1 MKIKIDR
8 LENFYKMPERAHYND
23 SGADCFAIED
33 FTIEPLSVYAAP
45 LGFGVQLPDGY
56 DIVLYCKSGLT
67 KKGVLVLNPPVDS
80 GYKSTPGN
88 PAEIHAMLFNTNKEP
103 YHFKKGDKIGQ
114 LVVRPVIYADF
125 VDELGAERE
134 NGAFGSTGV

>member
-56 DIVLYCKSGLT
+56 DIVLTPETKVTLT
-67 KKGVLVLNPPVDS
+67 K
-80 GYKSTPGN
+80 
-88 PAEIHAMLFNTNKEP
+88 
-103 YHFKKGDKIGQ
+103 
-114 LVVRPVIYADF
+114 
-125 VDELGAERE
+125 ELGFTMEELYEAYKAKNEINYSRIE
-134 NGAFGSTGV
+134 QGY